1 MEHGPDP
8 TRVRCPFVGLADDQQ
23 SRFSFPHPAHRC
35 FGLRRPKAI
44 APPYQ
49 TTFCLTPSYAGCT
62 IYRRVAAGGG
72 QPVVARGADVD
83 AVARAGTAPAERI
96 KPPATRS
103 PVWLVAGVSV
113 LLVVA
118 AVLAYRIVTAGG
130 GLMAGSLTTTPEPP
144 VAVATAEV
152 PVTPEGSIAP
162 DQTIPSE
169 TLGTTVPGGTPT
181 ATPAPTGAA
190 SALPSAPP
198 SASTSASP
206 PASPPSPSPS
216 PSGGVT
222 PSPQAASPSPT
233 VGVGFRRY
241 TVQPGDSLSRIAL
254 RYGTSIAEIARLNSI
269 KERSIIL
276 VGQQLIIP
284 RSLAPSPSPT

>member
-152 PVTPEGSIAP
+152 PVTPEESIQP
-162 DQTIPSE
+162 DQTLS
-169 TLGTTVPGGTPT
+169 GGTPGATAPPGTPIATST
-181 ATPAPTGAA
+181 ATAPA
-190 SALPSAPP
+190 SALPSASP
-198 SASTSASP
+198 SSSASASP
-206 PASPPSPSPS
+206 AGPISPSPA
-216 PSGGVT
+216 PSVRAT
-222 PSPQAASPSPT
+222 PTSQVASASPT
-233 VGVGFRRY
+233 VGVGFLRY
-241 TVQPGDSLSRIAL
+241 TVQAGDSLSGIAL
-254 RYGTSIAEIARLNSI
+254 RYGVSIAEIARLNAI
-269 KERSIIL
+269 KERSLIL